1 VATSRWATQVTVKT
15 SIKGISR
22 LARRASRF
30 LAASRPTH
38 PVVSLVLLIVVINSA
53 SEGFKRCEQIARD
66 LNRATATFQRFIP
79 IPPTLHHSQQ
89 IIAAGSQGYRN
100 PTIVYPDILIPI
112 FKKAHRD
119 KRDILGSFEALDR
132 DWRAGSPRHL
142 LTIRFAHP
150 ASTSPSIEEG
160 QFASWT
166 DCSEQVEKGNFEQML
181 PILMDIRDLIVGTDG
196 DGSGRGRL
204 LHSGYPAEPVA
215 IGSSPGVE
223 SSDAR

>member
-1 VATSRWATQVTVKT
+1 VATRRWATQVTDET
-15 SIKGISR
+15 GIKGISR
-22 LARRASRF
+22 LGRRASRS
-30 LAASRPTH
+30 LSASGPSH
-38 PVVSLVLLIVVINSA
+38 PVVLLVLLIVVINAA

-66 LNRATATFQRFIP
+66 LNCVTATFQKCFP
-79 IPPTLHHSQQ
+79 IPPALHHSQE
-89 IIAAGSQGYRN
+89 IIEAGRQGYRN
-100 PTIVYPDILIPI
+100 PTIVYPDILIQVI
-112 FKKAHRD
+112 KKAHRD
-119 KRDILGSFEALDR
+119 DRDVLANFAALDR
-132 DWRAGSPRHL
+132 DWREACPCHP

-150 ASTSPSIEEG
+150 ASSNPSIEEG
-160 QFASWT
+160 QSASWT
-166 DCSEQVEKGNFEQML
+166 DCSERVEKGNFEQML